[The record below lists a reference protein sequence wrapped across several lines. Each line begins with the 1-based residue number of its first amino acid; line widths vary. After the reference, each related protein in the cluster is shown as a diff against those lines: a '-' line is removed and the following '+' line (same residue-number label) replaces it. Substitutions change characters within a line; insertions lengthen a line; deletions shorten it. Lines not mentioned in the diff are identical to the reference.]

1 MSKIWMPGGAGGGAG
16 SDECTLVKA
25 NVPTGLKAVTAD
37 SDDEAVEGTL
47 DTETTLAD
55 SQALSGQTFLKFN
68 PVTKLFERRVGGMTN
83 RGAVIQ
89 ELGAGGSYTIPEG
102 FHNGYGKVSAK
113 SLASQTPGT
122 SAAGHIL
129 AGRTAWVNGSK
140 ITGTIPSQ
148 AGGTLTPSTS
158 AVTAN
163 CSGKYMTSNYTI
175 PAFALPPANAL
186 RKGYS
191 YTLYGKTVTG
201 TLEQWLS
208 SPADV
213 TGNETGATKIG
224 TSTGFFSWITSPKS
238 INVFCG
244 SNGGSTLG
252 RLNTAVNV
260 SSYKYLKLFVPR
272 AYDKSGSQY
281 YTKVGISLQADGSG
295 VTYGAEVLANS
306 TVTNFN
312 VILDVTNYN
321 GMYFIYV
328 SVRSASTTKNNGI
341 MGGTISL
348 SNS

>member
-1 MSKIWMPGGAGGGAG
+1 MSGGGGGADLDVITAG
-16 SDECTLVKA
+16 AEDVLASKVIVDKDGEPLV
-25 NVPTGLKAVTAD
+25 
-37 SDDEAVEGTL
+37 GTMKNQG
-47 DTETTLAD
+47 DW
-55 SQALSGQTFLKFN
+55 GF
-68 PVTKLFERRVGGMTN
+68 
-83 RGAVIQ
+83 Q
-89 ELGAGGSYTIPEG
+89 ELTAGSAVAIPEG
-102 FHNGYGKVSAK
+102 KHGGGGKVTAK
-113 SLASQTPGT
+113 SLASQTPGD

>member
-1 MSKIWMPGGAGGGAG
+1 MGKILMPGGGGGVDLDVITAGAEDVLAGKVIVDKNGEPLTGTMADQGNWNFSELVAG
-16 SDECTLVKA
+16 S
-25 NVPTGLKAVTAD
+25 AVT
-37 SDDEAVEGTL
+37 V
-47 DTETTLAD
+47 
-55 SQALSGQTFLKFN
+55 
-68 PVTKLFERRVGGMTN
+68 PGGKH
-83 RGAVIQ
+83 
-89 ELGAGGSYTIPEG
+89 GGG
-102 FHNGYGKVSAK
+102 GKVTAK

>member
-102 FHNGYGKVSAK
+102 FHNGSGKVTAK
-113 SLASQTPGT
+113 SLASQTPGD

-158 AVTAN
+158 TVTAN

-238 INVFCG
+238 ISVFCG

>member
-1 MSKIWMPGGAGGGAG
+1 MGKILMPGGGGGVDLDVITAGAEDVLAGKVIVDKNGEPLTGTMADQGNWNFSELVAG
-16 SDECTLVKA
+16 S
-25 NVPTGLKAVTAD
+25 AVT
-37 SDDEAVEGTL
+37 V
-47 DTETTLAD
+47 
-55 SQALSGQTFLKFN
+55 
-68 PVTKLFERRVGGMTN
+68 PGGKH
-83 RGAVIQ
+83 
-89 ELGAGGSYTIPEG
+89 GGG
-102 FHNGYGKVSAK
+102 GKVTAK

-295 VTYGAEVLANS
+295 VTYGAEVLAS
-306 TVTNFN
+306 SVTTNFN

>member
-1 MSKIWMPGGAGGGAG
+1 MGRIWMPAGGGGADLDVITASAGDVLAGKVTVDREGEPLVGTVKDQGNWGFSELAAG
-16 SDECTLVKA
+16 S
-25 NVPTGLKAVTAD
+25 AV
-37 SDDEAVEGTL
+37 
-47 DTETTLAD
+47 
-55 SQALSGQTFLKFN
+55 
-68 PVTKLFERRVGGMTN
+68 
-83 RGAVIQ
+83 
-89 ELGAGGSYTIPEG
+89 TIPEG
-102 FHNGYGKVSAK
+102 KHGGGGKVIAK
-113 SLASQTPGT
+113 SLASQTPGD

-148 AGGTLTPSTS
+148 SGGTLTPSTS

-224 TSTGFFSWITSPKS
+224 TSTGFFSWHASEKVLA
-238 INVFCG
+238 VFGG

-260 SSYKYLKLFVPR
+260 SPYKYLKLLIR
-272 AYDKSGSQY
+272 SAYSTSGPAY
-281 YTKVGISLQADGSG
+281 YTKIGISTDSGGSG
-295 VTYGAEVLANS
+295 IIYSSEIYASSVNKGI
-306 TVTNFN
+306 N
-312 VILDVTNYN
+312 VILDVTNYS

-328 SVRSASTTKNNGI
+328 SVRSAKTTDSNGFQ
-341 MGGTISL
+341 GGTISL

>member
-1 MSKIWMPGGAGGGAG
+1 MPGGGGGA
-16 SDECTLVKA
+16 DLDVI
-25 NVPTGLKAVTAD
+25 TA
-37 SDDEAVEGTL
+37 
-47 DTETTLAD
+47 
-55 SQALSGQTFLKFN
+55 
-68 PVTKLFERRVGGMTN
+68 
-83 RGAVIQ
+83 
-89 ELGAGGSYTIPEG
+89 GAGDVLAGKVTVDREGEPLVGTVKDQGNWSFSELAAGSAVTIPEG
-102 FHNGYGKVSAK
+102 KHGGGGKVTAK

-129 AGRTAWVNGSK
+129 AGKTAWVNGSK

>member
-1 MSKIWMPGGAGGGAG
+1 MGKILMPGGGGGVDLDVITAGAEDVLAGKVIVDKNGEPLTGTMADQGNWNFSELVAG
-16 SDECTLVKA
+16 S
-25 NVPTGLKAVTAD
+25 AVT
-37 SDDEAVEGTL
+37 V
-47 DTETTLAD
+47 
-55 SQALSGQTFLKFN
+55 
-68 PVTKLFERRVGGMTN
+68 PGGKH
-83 RGAVIQ
+83 
-89 ELGAGGSYTIPEG
+89 GGG
-102 FHNGYGKVSAK
+102 GKVTAK

-186 RKGYS
+186 RKGYF

>member
-102 FHNGYGKVSAK
+102 FHNGSGKVTAK
-113 SLASQTPGT
+113 SLASQTPGD

-158 AVTAN
+158 TVTAN

-201 TLEQWLS
+201 AMQIFVNT
-208 SPADV
+208 PTNV
-213 TGNETGATKIG
+213 TGNETGVTILSGSDTGSVLFTSDKKINFN
-224 TSTGFFSWITSPKS
+224 SY
-238 INVFCG
+238 
-244 SNGGSTLG
+244 SNQTVVL
-252 RLNTAVNV
+252 RLNTAVNLTD
-260 SSYKYLKLFVPR
+260 YKYLKFTI
-272 AYDKSGSQY
+272 ASAFTTSAGSSAKAKIGVA
-281 YTKVGISLQADGSG
+281 TNSNGTGI
-295 VTYGAEVLANS
+295 TYSNEVEVAPS
-306 TVTNFN
+306 SKDV
-312 VILDVTNYN
+312 VVVLDVTGLS
-321 GMYFIYV
+321 GMYFVYISSY
-328 SVRSASTTKNNGI
+328 ATKPGYSQ
-341 MGGTISL
+341 GGRNCVFAL

>member
-1 MSKIWMPGGAGGGAG
+1 MPGGGGGA
-16 SDECTLVKA
+16 DLDVI
-25 NVPTGLKAVTAD
+25 TA
-37 SDDEAVEGTL
+37 
-47 DTETTLAD
+47 
-55 SQALSGQTFLKFN
+55 
-68 PVTKLFERRVGGMTN
+68 
-83 RGAVIQ
+83 
-89 ELGAGGSYTIPEG
+89 GAGDVLAGKVTVDREGEPLVGTVKDQGNWSFSELAAGSAVTIPEG
-102 FHNGYGKVSAK
+102 KHGGGGKVTAK

-129 AGRTAWVNGSK
+129 AGKTAWVNGSK

-328 SVRSASTTKNNGI
+328 SARSASTTKNNGI

>member
-37 SDDEAVEGTL
+37 SDDESVEGTL

-83 RGAVIQ
+83 RGAVTQ
-89 ELGAGGSYTIPEG
+89 ELGAGGSYTIPDG
-102 FHNGYGKVSAK
+102 FHNGSGKVTAK
-113 SLASQTPGT
+113 SLASQTPGD

-158 AVTAN
+158 AVTASCAN
-163 CSGKYMTSNYTI
+163 KYMTGNYTI
-175 PAFALPPANAL
+175 PAFTLPPANAI

>member
-1 MSKIWMPGGAGGGAG
+1 MGKILMPGGGGGVDLDVITAGAEDVLAGKVIVDKNGEPLTGTMADQGNWNFSELVAG
-16 SDECTLVKA
+16 S
-25 NVPTGLKAVTAD
+25 AVT
-37 SDDEAVEGTL
+37 V
-47 DTETTLAD
+47 
-55 SQALSGQTFLKFN
+55 
-68 PVTKLFERRVGGMTN
+68 PGGKH
-83 RGAVIQ
+83 
-89 ELGAGGSYTIPEG
+89 GGG
-102 FHNGYGKVSAK
+102 GKVTAK

-295 VTYGAEVLANS
+295 VTYGAEVLADS

-328 SVRSASTTKNNGI
+328 SVRSASTTKENGI
-341 MGGTISL
+341 QGGTISL

>member
-1 MSKIWMPGGAGGGAG
+1 MGKILMPGGGGGVDLDVITAGAEDVLAGKVIVDKNGEPLTGTMADQGNWNFSELVAG
-16 SDECTLVKA
+16 S
-25 NVPTGLKAVTAD
+25 AVT
-37 SDDEAVEGTL
+37 V
-47 DTETTLAD
+47 
-55 SQALSGQTFLKFN
+55 
-68 PVTKLFERRVGGMTN
+68 PGGKH
-83 RGAVIQ
+83 
-89 ELGAGGSYTIPEG
+89 GGG
-102 FHNGYGKVSAK
+102 GKVTAK

-328 SVRSASTTKNNGI
+328 SVRSASTTKENGI

>member
-1 MSKIWMPGGAGGGAG
+1 MGKILMPGGGGGADLDVITAGAEDVLAGKVIVDKNGEPLTGTMADQGNWNFSELVAG
-16 SDECTLVKA
+16 S
-25 NVPTGLKAVTAD
+25 AVT
-37 SDDEAVEGTL
+37 V
-47 DTETTLAD
+47 
-55 SQALSGQTFLKFN
+55 
-68 PVTKLFERRVGGMTN
+68 PGGKH
-83 RGAVIQ
+83 
-89 ELGAGGSYTIPEG
+89 GGG
-102 FHNGYGKVSAK
+102 GKVTAK

-295 VTYGAEVLANS
+295 VTYGAEVLADS

>member
-89 ELGAGGSYTIPEG
+89 ELGAGGSYAIPEG
-102 FHNGYGKVSAK
+102 FHNGSGKVTAK
-113 SLASQTPGT
+113 SLASQTPGD

-224 TSTGFFSWITSPKS
+224 TSTGFFSLITSPKS

>member
-1 MSKIWMPGGAGGGAG
+1 M
-16 SDECTLVKA
+16 KA
-25 NVPTGLKAVTAD
+25 NVPSGLKAVTAD
-37 SDDEAVEGTL
+37 LDDEAVEGTL

-83 RGAVIQ
+83 RGAVTQ
-89 ELGAGGSYTIPEG
+89 ELGAGGSYTIPDG
-102 FHNGYGKVSAK
+102 FHNGSGKVTAK
-113 SLASQTPGT
+113 SLASQTPGD

-238 INVFCG
+238 ISVFCG

>member
-1 MSKIWMPGGAGGGAG
+1 MGRIWMPGGGGGA
-16 SDECTLVKA
+16 DLDVI
-25 NVPTGLKAVTAD
+25 TA
-37 SDDEAVEGTL
+37 
-47 DTETTLAD
+47 
-55 SQALSGQTFLKFN
+55 
-68 PVTKLFERRVGGMTN
+68 
-83 RGAVIQ
+83 
-89 ELGAGGSYTIPEG
+89 GAGDVLAGKVTVDREGEPLVGTVKDQGNWSFSELAAGSAVTIPEG
-102 FHNGYGKVSAK
+102 KHGGGGKVTAK

-129 AGRTAWVNGSK
+129 AGKTAWVNGSK

-328 SVRSASTTKNNGI
+328 SARSASTTKNNGI

>member
-102 FHNGYGKVSAK
+102 FHNGSGKVSAK

>member
-1 MSKIWMPGGAGGGAG
+1 MGKILMPGGGGGVDLDVITAGAEDVLAGKVIVDKNGEPLTGTMADQGNWNFSELVAG
-16 SDECTLVKA
+16 S
-25 NVPTGLKAVTAD
+25 AVT
-37 SDDEAVEGTL
+37 V
-47 DTETTLAD
+47 
-55 SQALSGQTFLKFN
+55 
-68 PVTKLFERRVGGMTN
+68 PGGKH
-83 RGAVIQ
+83 
-89 ELGAGGSYTIPEG
+89 GGG
-102 FHNGYGKVSAK
+102 GKVTAK

-140 ITGTIPSQ
+140 ITGTIPRQ
-148 AGGTLTPSTS
+148 AGGTLTHSTS

>member
-1 MSKIWMPGGAGGGAG
+1 
-16 SDECTLVKA
+16 
-25 NVPTGLKAVTAD
+25 
-37 SDDEAVEGTL
+37 
-47 DTETTLAD
+47 LAD

-102 FHNGYGKVSAK
+102 FHNGSGKVTAK
-113 SLASQTPGT
+113 SLASQTPGD

>member
-1 MSKIWMPGGAGGGAG
+1 MGKILMPGGGGGADLDVITAGAEDVLAGKVIVDKNGEPLTGTMADQGNWNFSELAAG
-16 SDECTLVKA
+16 S
-25 NVPTGLKAVTAD
+25 AV
-37 SDDEAVEGTL
+37 
-47 DTETTLAD
+47 
-55 SQALSGQTFLKFN
+55 
-68 PVTKLFERRVGGMTN
+68 
-83 RGAVIQ
+83 
-89 ELGAGGSYTIPEG
+89 TIPEG
-102 FHNGYGKVSAK
+102 KHGGGGKVTAK
-113 SLASQTPGT
+113 SLASQTPGD

>member
-1 MSKIWMPGGAGGGAG
+1 MGKILMPGGGGGADLDVITAGAEDVLAGKVIVDKNGEPLTGTMADQGNWNFSELVAG
-16 SDECTLVKA
+16 S
-25 NVPTGLKAVTAD
+25 AVT
-37 SDDEAVEGTL
+37 V
-47 DTETTLAD
+47 
-55 SQALSGQTFLKFN
+55 
-68 PVTKLFERRVGGMTN
+68 PGGKH
-83 RGAVIQ
+83 
-89 ELGAGGSYTIPEG
+89 GGG
-102 FHNGYGKVSAK
+102 GKVTAK

-122 SAAGHIL
+122 SATGHIL

-201 TLEQWLS
+201 TMEQWLS

>member
-1 MSKIWMPGGAGGGAG
+1 MGKILMPGGGGGVDLDVITAGPEDVLAGKVIVDKNGEPLTGTMAAQGNWNFSELVAG
-16 SDECTLVKA
+16 S
-25 NVPTGLKAVTAD
+25 AVT
-37 SDDEAVEGTL
+37 V
-47 DTETTLAD
+47 
-55 SQALSGQTFLKFN
+55 
-68 PVTKLFERRVGGMTN
+68 PGGKH
-83 RGAVIQ
+83 
-89 ELGAGGSYTIPEG
+89 GGG
-102 FHNGYGKVSAK
+102 GKVTAK

>member
-1 MSKIWMPGGAGGGAG
+1 MGKIWMSGGGGGADLDVITAG
-16 SDECTLVKA
+16 AEDVLASKVIVDKDGEPLV
-25 NVPTGLKAVTAD
+25 
-37 SDDEAVEGTL
+37 GTMKNQG
-47 DTETTLAD
+47 DW
-55 SQALSGQTFLKFN
+55 GF
-68 PVTKLFERRVGGMTN
+68 
-83 RGAVIQ
+83 Q
-89 ELGAGGSYTIPEG
+89 ELTAGSAVAIPEG
-102 FHNGYGKVSAK
+102 KHGGGGKVTAK
-113 SLASQTPGT
+113 SLASQTPGD

-224 TSTGFFSWITSPKS
+224 TSTGFFSWITRPKS

>member
-1 MSKIWMPGGAGGGAG
+1 MGKILMPGGGGGVDLDVITAGAEDVLAGKVIVDKNGEPLTGTMADQGNWNFSELVAG
-16 SDECTLVKA
+16 SALT
-25 NVPTGLKAVTAD
+25 VP
-37 SDDEAVEGTL
+37 
-47 DTETTLAD
+47 
-55 SQALSGQTFLKFN
+55 
-68 PVTKLFERRVGGMTN
+68 GGKH
-83 RGAVIQ
+83 
-89 ELGAGGSYTIPEG
+89 GGG
-102 FHNGYGKVSAK
+102 GKVTAK

>member
-47 DTETTLAD
+47 DTETTLVD

-102 FHNGYGKVSAK
+102 FHNGSGKVTAK
-113 SLASQTPGT
+113 SLASQTPGD

-295 VTYGAEVLANS
+295 VTYGAEVLTNS
-306 TVTNFN
+306 AVTNFN

>member
-102 FHNGYGKVSAK
+102 FHNGSGKVTAK
-113 SLASQTPGT
+113 SLASQTPGD

-272 AYDKSGSQY
+272 AYGKSGSQY

>member
-89 ELGAGGSYTIPEG
+89 ELGAGGSYTIPDG
-102 FHNGYGKVSAK
+102 FHNGSGKVTAK

-129 AGRTAWVNGSK
+129 AGKTAWVNGSK

>member
-1 MSKIWMPGGAGGGAG
+1 MGKILMPGGGGGVDLDVITAGAEDVLAGKVIVDKNGEPLTGTMADQGNWNFSELVAG
-16 SDECTLVKA
+16 S
-25 NVPTGLKAVTAD
+25 AVT
-37 SDDEAVEGTL
+37 V
-47 DTETTLAD
+47 
-55 SQALSGQTFLKFN
+55 
-68 PVTKLFERRVGGMTN
+68 PGGKH
-83 RGAVIQ
+83 
-89 ELGAGGSYTIPEG
+89 GGG
-102 FHNGYGKVSAK
+102 GKVTAK

-306 TVTNFN
+306 AVTNFN

>member
-1 MSKIWMPGGAGGGAG
+1 MGKILMPGGGGGVDLDVITAGAEDVLAGKVIVDKNGEPLTGTMADQGNWNFSELVAG
-16 SDECTLVKA
+16 S
-25 NVPTGLKAVTAD
+25 AV
-37 SDDEAVEGTL
+37 
-47 DTETTLAD
+47 
-55 SQALSGQTFLKFN
+55 
-68 PVTKLFERRVGGMTN
+68 
-83 RGAVIQ
+83 
-89 ELGAGGSYTIPEG
+89 TIPEG
-102 FHNGYGKVSAK
+102 KHGGGGKVTAK

-129 AGRTAWVNGSK
+129 AGKTAWVNGSK